1 MTMEQIILVLAWVI
15 SISILLIFIPKDKI
29 RNAIVAFQFKQVL
42 TWLFGLAVVQMRMIE
57 YPVRLFDYAS
67 RASFTF
73 EFLAYPAICAIFNV
87 HYPEGKSKIAQ
98 FGYYALY
105 TSVITVTEV
114 ILERYTNLIVYIHWS
129 WYWTWI
135 TLFTTFFLSH
145 LFYKWFFRKIN
156 TGHTK

>member
-1 MTMEQIILVLAWVI
+1 MTMEQIILVLVWVT

-29 RNAIVAFQFKQVL
+29 LNALVAFQVKQVL
-42 TWLFGLAVVQMRMIE
+42 TWLFGLLVVEMRLIK

-67 RASFTF
+67 KASFTF
-73 EFLAYPAICAIFNV
+73 EFLAYPAVCAIFNV
-87 HYPEGKSKIAQ
+87 HYPEGKGKIAQ

-105 TSVITVTEV
+105 TSAMTVTET
-114 ILERYTNLIVYIHWS
+114 ILEKYTDVIDYIDWS

-135 TLFTTFFLSH
+135 TLFTTFFLARSY
-145 LFYKWFFRKIN
+145 YKWFFKKIT